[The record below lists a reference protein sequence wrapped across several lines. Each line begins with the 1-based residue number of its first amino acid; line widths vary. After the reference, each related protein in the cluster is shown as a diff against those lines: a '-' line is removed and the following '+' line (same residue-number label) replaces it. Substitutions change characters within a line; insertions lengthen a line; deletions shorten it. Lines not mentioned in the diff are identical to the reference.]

1 MDISTPRS
9 SRLWRAVLGVR
20 VELLLTALGIASIA
34 YILDPHTFEGLA
46 GATAAIGFF
55 VAGLRLD
62 RYGRTTDQGDATTFR
77 LIGIGLMLG
86 SAGMVAFPIAAELI
100 DLPSFGP
107 FDAVFIV
114 MYVLLI
120 ASLAFMP
127 SARSNW
133 RTQVRIVID
142 GLVGALAVSALIWE
156 VVGSEIVANLSALS
170 TPQRVIG
177 FTYPILDLALL
188 VSAMVLVARRGRHQ
202 FDPRLM
208 TLSVAFASQVAAD
221 LSYLSSAGTGLFADT
236 EPNLLFFLAS
246 SSAFLVTARLV
257 HRAPEPI
264 ESPEASTPVWS
275 YVMPYG
281 IGAIMLAVVIWQTV
295 ADRDPSVHLQL
306 GTLLVLI
313 LVIARQTLAIQ
324 EHRSMVEAERRS
336 LIASVS
342 HELRTPL
349 TSLIGFLSLLE
360 DGDLE
365 AHDRAEMTSIA
376 VSQANHMGRM
386 VTDIVMLARDTPH
399 LLALDKRL
407 VDAEAFVESLLATMD
422 GGRSSIET
430 DVEPDLM
437 LALDTDRVSQIAT
450 NLLSNAGRYG
460 GERVLLVVKGVAQ
473 RNTLAI
479 EVHDDGSGVEKRHQR
494 KIWDRFERGQNQ
506 LNAAVPGTGLGLAIV
521 VMIAKAHG
529 GSAAYRTSERLG
541 GACFSVHLPSST
553 VSDPESATRHTA
565 DPAHSAV

>member
-1 MDISTPRS
+1 
-9 SRLWRAVLGVR
+9 
-20 VELLLTALGIASIA
+20 
-34 YILDPHTFEGLA
+34 
-46 GATAAIGFF
+46 
-55 VAGLRLD
+55 
-62 RYGRTTDQGDATTFR
+62 
-77 LIGIGLMLG
+77 
-86 SAGMVAFPIAAELI
+86 
-100 DLPSFGP
+100 
-107 FDAVFIV
+107 
-114 MYVLLI
+114 
-120 ASLAFMP
+120 
-127 SARSNW
+127 
-133 RTQVRIVID
+133 
-142 GLVGALAVSALIWE
+142 
-156 VVGSEIVANLSALS
+156 
-170 TPQRVIG
+170 
-177 FTYPILDLALL
+177 
-188 VSAMVLVARRGRHQ
+188 
-202 FDPRLM
+202 
-208 TLSVAFASQVAAD
+208 
-221 LSYLSSAGTGLFADT
+221 
-236 EPNLLFFLAS
+236 
-246 SSAFLVTARLV
+246 
-257 HRAPEPI
+257 
-264 ESPEASTPVWS
+264 
-275 YVMPYG
+275 
-281 IGAIMLAVVIWQTV
+281 
-295 ADRDPSVHLQL
+295 
-306 GTLLVLI
+306 
-313 LVIARQTLAIQ
+313 
-324 EHRSMVEAERRS
+324 MVEAERRS

-365 AHDRAEMTSIA
+365 EHDRAEMTSIA

-437 LALDTDRVSQIAT
+437 LALDTARVSQIAT

-506 LNAAVPGTGLGLAIV
+506 LNAAVPGTGLGLTIV

-565 DPAHSAV
+565 NPAHSAV